1 MRAKNIS
8 VTDLDVLMHKAVM
21 ASKHK
26 AVMASNVY
34 EIWSFDVDKKN
45 GKFVKS
51 NEFLWVDE
59 IELDFDKMS
68 ESEIKNKIDAAVDA
82 DLPEAAG
89 PITCDFDHY
98 VFDRSN
104 PNIISVSDDDGYP
117 FMELRLKKDNWKSSD
132 DNSEPVVSG
141 NTSGDTGRQN
151 ILNCC
156 YDTKTANTIFNGLY
170 DDMTSVIIDGLSDT
184 ITTIVNDLVDRVYT
198 KYENQY
204 AHKKEQKIALWKQ
217 MLNILPTIDINVLSD
232 ILGYLENDD
241 YWFPDGIEDDYD
253 SNSNDEGGD
262 Q

>member
-21 ASKHK
+21 ASNFNNNRK
-26 AVMASNVY
+26 
-34 EIWSFDVDKKN
+34 
-45 GKFVKS
+45 
-51 NEFLWVDE
+51 
-59 IELDFDKMS
+59 
-68 ESEIKNKIDAAVDA
+68 
-82 DLPEAAG
+82 P
-89 PITCDFDHY
+89 
-98 VFDRSN
+98 
-104 PNIISVSDDDGYP
+104 SDDSCEP
-117 FMELRLKKDNWKSSD
+117 VL
-132 DNSEPVVSG
+132 DNSSEQIVSG
-141 NTSGDTGRQN
+141 NTSGYTGRQN

-217 MLNILPTIDINVLSD
+217 MLNILPAIDVNVLSD
-232 ILGYLENDD
+232 ISSYLEDDD
-241 YWFPDGIEDDYD
+241 YWFPDGIEDDYGTD
-253 SNSNDEGGD
+253 TGNEGEE